1 METEAKV
8 VLDAQGQAAEI
19 LGEQDVHIRFLE
31 KELNVKIIV
40 RGGVATIQGS
50 AEQVAKC
57 RQVLHYLAELAEKGG
72 EITSA
77 SVAYG
82 LKINVEQEGQIA
94 DKLSKPILVT
104 SKGKQVRPKT
114 IGQHDYLEKIRKND
128 LTFCIGPAGT
138 GKTYLAVAM
147 AVLALKNKEVR
158 RIVLARPAVEAGEKL
173 GFLPG
178 DLQEK
183 VNPYLRPVYD
193 GLDDILG
200 YDMARKYME
209 RNIVEVVPLAY
220 MRGRTL
226 EDAFIILDEAQNTT
240 SPQMKMFLTR
250 LGMGSKAVIT
260 GDVTQ
265 IDLPKGDFSGL
276 AEAERKLKNIPGIA
290 FSYLSKVDVVR
301 HPLVE
306 KIIAAYEKP
315 ENSEKE

>member
-1 METEAKV
+1 MEIEEKI
-8 VLDAQGQAAEI
+8 LLSDNGQAVEV
-19 LGEQDVHIRFLE
+19 LGEQDSHIRLIE
-31 KELNVKIIV
+31 RELDVKIVV
-40 RGGVATIQGS
+40 RGGEATILGA
-50 AEQVAKC
+50 AENVAKC
-57 RQVLHYLAELAEKGG
+57 KQVLKYLADIAAKGG
-72 EITSA
+72 EITA
-77 SVAYG
+77 ATVAYG
-82 LKINVEQEGQIA
+82 LKMNVEAEEKIA
-94 DKLSKPILVT
+94 DKLSHAILVT
-104 SKGKQVRPKT
+104 AKGKQVRAKT
-114 IGQHDYLEKIRKND
+114 VGQYDYLENIRKND

-138 GKTYLAVAM
+138 GKTYLAVVM
-147 AVLALKNKEVR
+147 AVQALKNKEVR

-193 GLDDILG
+193 ALDDILG

-276 AEAERKLKNIPGIA
+276 AEAEQKLKNISGIA
-290 FSYLSKVDVVR
+290 FSYLTKVDVVR

-306 KIIAAYEKP
+306 KIIAAYEEHK
-315 ENSEKE
+315 

>member
-1 METEAKV
+1 MEVEEKITLSEN
-8 VLDAQGQAAEI
+8 GQAVEV
-19 LGEQDVHIRFLE
+19 LGEQDSHIRLIE
-31 KELNVKIIV
+31 QELGVKIVV
-40 RGGVATIQGS
+40 RGGEASISGP
-50 AEQVAKC
+50 AERTAKC
-57 RQVLHYLAELAEKGG
+57 KQVLRYLADIAAKGG

-77 SVAYG
+77 TVAYG
-82 LKINVEQEGQIA
+82 LKTNVAAEEKIA
-94 DKLSKPILVT
+94 DKLSTPIFVT
-104 SKGKQVRPKT
+104 AKGKQVRAKT
-114 IGQHDYLEKIRKND
+114 VGQYNYLEKIRKND

-138 GKTYLAVAM
+138 GKTYLAVVM
-147 AVLALKNKEVR
+147 AVQALKNKEVR

-193 GLDDILG
+193 ALDDILG

-276 AEAERKLKNIPGIA
+276 AEAEQKLKNIPGIA
-290 FSYLSKVDVVR
+290 FSYLTKVDVVR

-306 KIIAAYEKP
+306 KIIAAYE
-315 ENSEKE
+315 EK